1 MQFQEFIRCYAF
13 TYRLPTR
20 VLVQLRNDFRLDP
33 NKLAFGG
40 LTLEEYI
47 AVAVQ
52 TKDLSPDAVSNLGNS
67 NF

>member
-1 MQFQEFIRCYAF
+1 MCARLLCNGANLRVMK
-13 TYRLPTR
+13 YRRRTR
-20 VLVQLRNDFRLDP
+20 
-33 NKLAFGG
+33 